1 MATKS
6 TSQWQRFIRT
16 TAEDTSHVI
25 FTHHVLKRM
34 RERYITQEMAL
45 NVLRKGVIRR
55 TPEPNLIK
63 GTLEC
68 RMDYFIAGRDIG
80 VVVAVDD
87 SQPDLIVITAM
98 EL

>member
-1 MATKS
+1 M
-6 TSQWQRFIRT
+6 
-16 TAEDTSHVI
+16 I
-25 FTHHVLKRM
+25 FTHHALKRM
-34 RERYITQEMAL
+34 RERYITQEMTL

-55 TPEPNLIK
+55 TPEPNLVK

-68 RMDYFIAGRDIG
+68 RMDYFIAGRSMG
-80 VVVAVDD
+80 VVVAIDD